1 MLMDADLIKR
11 VEEITLTDYE
21 PYNTKNENTKL
32 VINDNVIG
40 MIEDLLLEIDRLD
53 EQIENMREFYEEH
66 YQDVPEPDPDVRR

>member
-66 YQDVPEPDPDVRR
+66 YQYVPEPDPDVRR